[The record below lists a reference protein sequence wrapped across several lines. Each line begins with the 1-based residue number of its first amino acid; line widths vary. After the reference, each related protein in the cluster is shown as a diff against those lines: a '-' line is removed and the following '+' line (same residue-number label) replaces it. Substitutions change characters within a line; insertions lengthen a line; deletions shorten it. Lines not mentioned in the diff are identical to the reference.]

1 MVAYSSSLIWSD
13 VVQIEK
19 SDDVAHI
26 AFFHVVE
33 FRTAEKGA
41 YLLRTWTLDSGKLI
55 FSATSSRMKT
65 SGYRVLLNKDSRTSN
80 CWREKVVRSRLCF
93 LTEIRDNRY

>member
-19 SDDVAHI
+19 SDVAHI

-41 YLLRTWTLDSGKLI
+41 YLLRKCTYLN
-55 FSATSSRMKT
+55 SRF
-65 SGYRVLLNKDSRTSN
+65 GQVNL
-80 CWREKVVRSRLCF
+80 
-93 LTEIRDNRY
+93 